1 LGKLFGNYTKKAHNL
16 SYGLL

>member
-1 LGKLFGNYTKKAHNL
+1 VSTFFCSNL